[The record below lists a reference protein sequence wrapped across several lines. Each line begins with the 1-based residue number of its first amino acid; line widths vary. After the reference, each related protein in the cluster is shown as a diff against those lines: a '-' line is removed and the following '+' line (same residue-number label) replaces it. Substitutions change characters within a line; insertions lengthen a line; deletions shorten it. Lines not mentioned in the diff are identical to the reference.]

1 MSGQCHELGTGYHEG
16 ATCRTRG
23 IQPPWRCPPCQSP
36 TGAVCGSVGAT
47 GALGLARPR
56 CPLPTVEAQYH
67 GRYRALVAGSWVAV
81 RAPVGVIA
89 HGCGSFDVTAPDDE
103 GLRDCRDCGLWFSDV
118 AYGYRGRE
126 EAKHA

>member
-1 MSGQCHELGTGYHEG
+1 MSQAQCHELGTGYHEG

-23 IQPPWRCPPCQSP
+23 IQPPFRCPPCQAP

-56 CPLPTVEAQYH
+56 CLLPTTEARYH
-67 GRYRALVAGSWVAV
+67 GTYRALI
-81 RAPVGVIA
+81 RGVWQLVSLLDSRPPN
-89 HGCGSFDVTAPDDE
+89 GCGSFNVTAPDDE
-103 GLRDCRDCGLWFSDV
+103 GLRDCRDCGLWFSDI

-126 EAKHA
+126 EAK